1 MPSEFERAADALLF
15 TEELS
20 FKTRG
25 WSMRPLFVE
34 HRDIVNIR
42 TVKRRLKRGDVV
54 LYPSK
59 SGNALVLHRI
69 IRIKGDD
76 LLIRGDNNYFNEYRK
91 KDEVVGIMTSF
102 FRDGKY
108 CDVKKSLWYK
118 LYSFYILNSYF
129 LRKNWVGKIKPA
141 ISKFKAFILKIIKTD

>member
-1 MPSEFERAADALLF
+1 MPSDFENAADALLF

-25 WSMRPLFVE
+25 CSMQPLFVE

-42 TVKRRLKRGDVV
+42 TVKNGLKRGDVI

-59 SGNALVLHRI
+59 GGNSLVLHRV
-69 IRIKGDD
+69 IRVKGNN
-76 LLIRGDNNYFNEYRK
+76 LLIRGDNNYFNERRQ

-102 FRDGKY
+102 FRNGKY
-108 CDVKKSLWYK
+108 CDVKKSVWYK
-118 LYSFYILNSYF
+118 FYSFYILNSYF
-129 LRKNWVGKIKPA
+129 FRKNWYCRIKPRL
-141 ISKFKAFILKIIKTD
+141 SKLKRMIFKKTD

>member
-1 MPSEFERAADALLF
+1 MPSEFEKAAEALLF

-25 WSMRPLFVE
+25 CSMQPLFVE

-42 TVKRRLKRGDVV
+42 TVKKGLKRGDVV

-59 SGNALVLHRI
+59 SGNVLVLHRI
-69 IRIKGDD
+69 IKVKGDD

-102 FRDGKY
+102 FRNGKY
-108 CDVKKSLWYK
+108 CDVKKSLRYK

-129 LRKNWVGKIKPA
+129 FRKNWYCRIKPR
-141 ISKFKAFILKIIKTD
+141 ISKLNCRTGCRI

>member
-1 MPSEFERAADALLF
+1 MPSDFENAAEALLF

-25 WSMRPLFVE
+25 CSMQPLFVE

-42 TVKRRLKRGDVV
+42 TVKNGLKRGDVI
-54 LYPSK
+54 LYPGK
-59 SGNALVLHRI
+59 GGNMLVLHRI
-69 IRIKGDD
+69 IRVKGND

-102 FRDGKY
+102 FRNGKY
-108 CDVKKSLWYK
+108 CDVSKSFWYK

-129 LRKNWVGKIKPA
+129 FRRNWYGRIKPRL
-141 ISKFKAFILKIIKTD
+141 SKLKRMILKRTD

>member
-25 WSMRPLFVE
+25 CSMQPLFVE

-42 TVKRRLKRGDVV
+42 TVKRGLKRGDVV

-59 SGNALVLHRI
+59 SGNVLVLHRI

-129 LRKNWVGKIKPA
+129 LRKNWVGRIKPA
-141 ISKFKAFILKIIKTD
+141 ISKLKAFILKIIRTD